1 MIKKKNKENLLRI
14 LNHEMQKD
22 KRKSEVLGLTR
33 LGLVEVA
40 RRREKKSINEYYLE
54 ECSACNGDSST
65 KSMNYIM
72 DDLEK
77 EINRIKHHTCY
88 NHIIVEFNPIALS
101 KIKVNYMGL
110 INKISKKYEMNIL
123 LEENKDIS
131 YEKYKII
138 FVS

>member
-1 MIKKKNKENLLRI
+1 
-14 LNHEMQKD
+14 
-22 KRKSEVLGLTR
+22 
-33 LGLVEVA
+33 
-40 RRREKKSINEYYLE
+40 
-54 ECSACNGDSST
+54 
-65 KSMNYIM
+65 M

-88 NHIIVEFNPIALS
+88 SHIIVELNSTALS

-110 INKISKKYEMNIL
+110 INKISEKYEMNIL

>member
-1 MIKKKNKENLLRI
+1 
-14 LNHEMQKD
+14 
-22 KRKSEVLGLTR
+22 
-33 LGLVEVA
+33 
-40 RRREKKSINEYYLE
+40 
-54 ECSACNGDSST
+54 
-65 KSMNYIM
+65 M

-88 NHIIVEFNPIALS
+88 NHIIVEFNTIALS